1 MNEFHKQAALFAL
14 KEMFETSKHFS
25 ICDLKHILTITGQSL
40 NRKDEAA
47 LSALHCH
54 GWADMPPELRQ
65 MVFDKIKEVLQSEPS
80 FNLDSISTA
89 LDVRF
94 PRLHGSQAH

>member
-14 KEMFETSKHFS
+14 KEMFETAKWFD
-25 ICDLKHILTITGQSL
+25 ICALKHILTITGQTL

-47 LSALHCH
+47 LNALHCH
-54 GWADMPPELRQ
+54 HWADMPPELRQ
-65 MVFDKIKEVLQSEPS
+65 MCFDKIKEVLQSEPS
-80 FNLDSISTA
+80 FNFDSISTA

-94 PRLHGSQAH
+94 PRLHDGKAH